1 MRPCVFL
8 GPSLPVAAAREI
20 LDADYLP
27 PAAHGDIIRAT
38 LRRPKPRAIVL
49 IDGVF
54 RHRPAVRHKEI
65 LWALSE
71 GIHVFGAASMGAL
84 RAAELEAFGMVGI
97 GAVFA
102 AFRDGTLED
111 DDEVAVDHG
120 PAELGY
126 PAINEAMVDIRA
138 TLAAA
143 RAQGVIDAEIETRLV
158 AVAKR
163 QFYVERSYPG
173 LIAAARKDGIESLDR
188 LERWIPAGRISAKR
202 DDTVSALGGLKTFFS
217 ENPPPF
223 AAAFRLEQSEMWE
236 ADFHAATEHAAG

>member
-1 MRPCVFL
+1 MRACVFL

-65 LWALSE
+65 LWALSQ

-84 RAAELEAFGMVGI
+84 RAAELEAFGMVGV

-102 AFRDGTLED
+102 TFRDGALED

-143 RAQGVIDAEIETRLV
+143 RAQGVIPAATETRLV
-158 AVAKR
+158 AMAKR
-163 QFYVERSYPG
+163 QFYVERTFAG
-173 LIAAARKDGIESLDR
+173 LISAARRDGVPSLDR
-188 LERWIPAGRISAKR
+188 LEDWIPAGRVSLKR
-202 DDTVSALGGLKTFFS
+202 DDAVAALNAMKTFLS
-217 ENPPPF
+217 ENPPPPLPT
-223 AAAFRLEQSEMWE
+223 FRLERTEMWE
-236 ADFHAATEHAAG
+236 ADVKATMNHRAG